1 MCPSMVLKPEP
12 VNEKNPLHGNAPWHA
27 NCTRSPTNSRY
38 KHAGTM
44 EGTPLLLT
52 TAFLF
57 FGTVSCVLMAVDFLR
72 PIRETHPF

>member
-1 MCPSMVLKPEP
+1 
-12 VNEKNPLHGNAPWHA
+12 
-27 NCTRSPTNSRY
+27 
-38 KHAGTM
+38 M